1 MTQTTQPG
9 WYPDPQG
16 GSGQRYFDGTTWTE
30 QRAPALQA
38 PPVRQAP
45 PPKKRA
51 VWPWVLLAIFV
62 VILSG
67 LGACVAFVGSVANE
81 VTKDEPVTVQQPNG
95 QPRGA
100 DSGPDFPGK
109 QPNDTGVEAGGSV
122 SSDGVTTTSSPL
134 ARKDQFG
141 DTYLCTRVTIQ
152 NNGNE
157 QATFKEHVVSMEAA
171 GPRGDEPRMRH

>member
-1 MTQTTQPG
+1 M
-9 WYPDPQG
+9 
-16 GSGQRYFDGTTWTE
+16 
-30 QRAPALQA
+30 
-38 PPVRQAP
+38 
-45 PPKKRA
+45 
-51 VWPWVLLAIFV
+51 
-62 VILSG
+62 ILSG

-157 QATFKEHVVSMEAA
+157 QATFNTLFDWKLQDPSGTTKDASLMGA
-171 GPRGDEPRMRH
+171 GAEYFPVPAK